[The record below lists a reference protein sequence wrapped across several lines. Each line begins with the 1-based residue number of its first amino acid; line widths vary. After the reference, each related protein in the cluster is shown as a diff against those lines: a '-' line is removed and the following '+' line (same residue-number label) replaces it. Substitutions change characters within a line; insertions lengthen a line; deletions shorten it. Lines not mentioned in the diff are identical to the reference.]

1 MGKENNL
8 ILFENYKKLRR
19 EQGLEMNEQ
28 VEKALKFIA
37 FSLSDGDARLRNS
50 LISKMRE
57 LYNNDPM
64 DIKRF
69 VDVPCIISIMEPINE
84 LVEAYEDFDFD
95 NIRNIE
101 INGNNFEYNAKNI
114 NILDIFD
121 KLFLIGEKVKE
132 KYFCIDFDE
141 DGSLLITE

>member
-69 VDVPCIISIMEPINE
+69 VDVPCIISIMEPVNE

-95 NIRNIE
+95 NI
-101 INGNNFEYNAKNI
+101 
-114 NILDIFD
+114 
-121 KLFLIGEKVKE
+121 
-132 KYFCIDFDE
+132 
-141 DGSLLITE
+141 